1 MLYFIQNVYK
11 SLREATGR
19 SDWRAVWGN
28 KPAIKPDDQ
37 CSSPRI
43 LVMEGETRLPCLF
56 SELWMQAGAQCHVV
70 KSYKIN
76 FPVLLSIPKGGKTL
90 HPKGNSVRLREI
102 SKQTNKENRKKKKAS
117 GKSWNWPHELFLPQ
131 SYLGR
136 KNCWKTLFDHRDFL
150 EEVAQPRCLHRLR
163 PTKLPGRQTSWVS
176 WVRHRPAICL
186 KSLFSDPPSYMQV

>member
-56 SELWMQAGAQCHVV
+56 SEL
-70 KSYKIN
+70 
-76 FPVLLSIPKGGKTL
+76 
-90 HPKGNSVRLREI
+90 
-102 SKQTNKENRKKKKAS
+102 
-117 GKSWNWPHELFLPQ
+117 
-131 SYLGR
+131 
-136 KNCWKTLFDHRDFL
+136 
-150 EEVAQPRCLHRLR
+150 
-163 PTKLPGRQTSWVS
+163 
-176 WVRHRPAICL
+176 
-186 KSLFSDPPSYMQV
+186 